1 MDLFI
6 GLLECP
12 YKMTSGFPQREQGG
26 SHSMSYDLALK
37 VTDLHFCNLLLI
49 TQVKS
54 ALFDLGRG
62 NEYQGTK
69 IIGAVVE
76 AVYRTL

>member
-1 MDLFI
+1 
-6 GLLECP
+6 
-12 YKMTSGFPQREQGG
+12 
-26 SHSMSYDLALK
+26 MSYDLALK
-37 VTDLHFCNLLLI
+37 VTDLHFCNLVLV

-62 NEYQGTK
+62 NEYQGTR

-76 AVYRTL
+76 AVYHTL